1 MSRPRPKTPV
11 DIAPTALPR
20 EDAAVPEHLYDC
32 LPAAVFVIDVDSGQI
47 VHANAGAVELSGFPL
62 DQLVGRFAVRLF
74 PRSDVSRFIDPQAEV
89 RLQGGFLGWIRTRG
103 KVDVAI
109 AARIS
114 TVSGTSPRRALLVA
128 FDITE
133 TRQQL
138 DSLSE
143 RARID
148 TRTGLLQRDEFE
160 SALAD
165 MVLCRPGQNSSAA
178 LSIAFDGVQ
187 RLRDSLGREQG
198 DLLLAELA
206 RRLREASVAPTL
218 IARDGQDGILLVW
231 NDLPP
236 GLLEA
241 RQELDQRA
249 SALLASSRQP
259 FFVQAVIMVC
269 TCSIGIA
276 LAPHDADTPG
286 ALLHYADLARRQQQ
300 AEGHDGHHH
309 FVNGDLRRV
318 NDELEVES
326 NLREALR
333 HRNLEQRWL
342 PVVRLSDGLCV
353 GVEALLRGNEP
364 LQRHEAGRIVAIAQ
378 ARGLLPEVGRLS
390 LRQAADSYA
399 QLGRAGRTAA
409 IQYFGLNLGADEVTA
424 PGFVEE
430 LIETAQAVAMPLD
443 RLMLEIGEADLTAR
457 MAGVGPPLHLLAEH
471 GVRVAIDGFGSGF
484 ASMSTLGNLPV
495 GMIKIDRRFVWQ
507 LEHNAYDREIVR
519 TMIELAHR
527 IDLRV
532 TAVGV
537 ETAAQQQILR
547 DLGCDFAQGY
557 LYSRPLPLAEL
568 VEFLRPHAARAR

>member
-1 MSRPRPKTPV
+1 MSRPRLKPSAETP
-11 DIAPTALPR
+11 
-20 EDAAVPEHLYDC
+20 AAARPVASVQARAYDC
-32 LPAAVFVIDVDSGQI
+32 LPAAVFVIDVESGQI
-47 VHANAGAVELSGFPL
+47 AHGNPAAVELSGFPL
-62 DQLVGRFAVRLF
+62 EMLVGRFAVRLF
-74 PRSDVSRFIDPQAEV
+74 PRSDVSRFLDAQSDVPQ
-89 RLQGGFLGWIRTRG
+89 QGGFLGWIRTRG
-103 KVDVAI
+103 KTDVAI

-114 TVSGTSPRRALLVA
+114 TVPDSSPRQCLLVA

-143 RARID
+143 RTRID
-148 TRTGLLQRDEFE
+148 SRTGLLQRDEFE
-160 SALAD
+160 SALAE
-165 MVLCRPGQNSSAA
+165 MVLCRPGLNSSAA

-206 RRLREASVAPTL
+206 RRLREASIAPAL

-241 RQELDQRA
+241 RRELDTRA
-249 SALLASSRQP
+249 AALLEASRRP
-259 FFVQAVIMVC
+259 YLFLPVPLVC

-276 LAPHDADTPG
+276 LAPHDAEGAD
-286 ALLHYADLARRQQQ
+286 ALLHYAELARRRQQ

-309 FVNGDLRRV
+309 FVHGDLRRV

-326 NLREALR
+326 NLREALHQR
-333 HRNLEQRWL
+333 SLEQRWL
-342 PVVRLSDGLCV
+342 PVMRLSDGLCI

-364 LQRHEAGRIVAIAQ
+364 LQRHETGRIVAIAQ
-378 ARGLLPEVGRLS
+378 ARGLLPAVGRLI
-390 LRQAADSYA
+390 LRQAAGSYL
-399 QLGRAGRTAA
+399 QLARAGRTAA
-409 IQYFGLNLGADEVTA
+409 IQYFGLNLGADEVMA

-430 LIETAQAVAMPLD
+430 LVETAQATGIPLD

-457 MAGVGPPLHLLAEH
+457 MASVGPPLHLLAEH

-484 ASMSTLGNLPV
+484 ASMGTLGNLPV

-537 ETAAQQQILR
+537 ETAAQQEILR

-557 LYSRPLPLAEL
+557 LYSRPLPLTEL
-568 VEFLRPHAARAR
+568 IEFLRPHAARAR